1 MEDPTRIPRILA
13 VLQDLWQGQP
23 DLSLGQLIAVLQH
36 RGVGWGTTDEAAS
49 SIVSQLAH
57 EHPSLIDDTSG
68 PITATTI
75 APEHL
80 VTLVNGF
87 VVVRSASAPGRMPA
101 VWRAS
106 SIRKTGPGV
115 PLVVTD
121 GAGVEHRLGVV
132 TLLSRFSADP
142 IPSGLTRGS
151 VGAARWLVL
160 FEDGGRAVVGQR
172 IRVWTQNRRDVD
184 VVTYTWERILSCEP
198 GEDMQITPPSGGAPV
213 AVGRVE
219 RVLPL
224 EAGDAG

>member
-13 VLQDLWQGQP
+13 DLQDLWQGQP

-36 RGVGWGTTDEAAS
+36 RGVGWATTDQDAS
-49 SIVSQLAH
+49 AIVSELAN
-57 EHPSLIDDTSG
+57 EHPSLIDDTTG

-80 VTLVNGF
+80 VTLVDGF
-87 VVVRSASAPGRMPA
+87 VVVRSACAPGRMPA

-106 SIRKTGPGV
+106 SIRKTGPGL

-121 GAGVEHRLGVV
+121 RAGVEHRLGVV
-132 TLLSRFSADP
+132 ALLSRFSADP
-142 IPSGLTRGS
+142 SPAGLTRDNVGS
-151 VGAARWLVL
+151 ARWLVL
-160 FEDGGRAVVGQR
+160 FDDGGRAVVGQR
-172 IRVWTQNRRDVD
+172 IRAWMQNRRDVE
-184 VVTYTWERILSCEP
+184 VATYTWERILSCEP
-198 GEDMQITPPSGGAPV
+198 GQDMQIAPPSGGAPV